1 MMGEATTDV
10 EPHAGLEP
18 SRPRTV
24 EQVTPNIKQERPSF
38 SVLHHHYPLIYA
50 HTHKRMKSLFCAE
63 LQSAEPHNQC
73 VRSSVF
79 MWERGREEERQRG
92 RRQSVVGLTASYPAM
107 YNRWKSDM

>member
-50 HTHKRMKSLFCAE
+50 HTHTQTHEISLLCRAAI
-63 LQSAEPHNQC
+63 S
-73 VRSSVF
+73 
-79 MWERGREEERQRG
+79 
-92 RRQSVVGLTASYPAM
+92 
-107 YNRWKSDM
+107 